1 MKLLSSKTIYMGR
14 IFRLDKDV
22 IIINNRKI
30 TREIIHHPGSA
41 IMLPVLDIKTQKIIL
56 IEQYRYATGGKLLE
70 FPAGTI
76 DKPETAKKCAAR
88 ELIEETG
95 YEAKSIKEITKFF
108 LAPGTM
114 TEVMHMYL
122 CTNLIKKSQNLMPDE
137 IIKPHITTLNKAVK
151 MVFNG
156 EIKDA
161 KTITGVM
168 VLNEIYKDKKLT
180 KKFLKQ
186 PFI

>member
-1 MKLLSSKTIYMGR
+1 MKLLSSKTIYKGL

-41 IMLPVLDIKTQKIIL
+41 LMLPLLDINNQTIIL
-56 IEQYRYATGGKLLE
+56 IEQYRYATGGNLLE

-76 DKPETAKKCAAR
+76 DKPESAKKCAAR

-95 YEAKSIKEITKFF
+95 YKAKSLKEITKFF

-114 TEVMHMYL
+114 TEVMHMFL
-122 CTNLIKKSQNLMPDE
+122 CTKLIKKSQNLMPDE
-137 IIKPHITTLNKAVK
+137 IIKPHITSLNKAIS

-156 EIKDA
+156 KISDA
-161 KTITGVM
+161 KTIAGLM
-168 VLNEIYKDKKLT
+168 VLNEIFKDKKL
-180 KKFLKQ
+180 KNKFL
-186 PFI
+186 I